1 MNAQVKFP
9 SPYELKAP
17 KGAEG
22 WRDLY
27 PYYALFQDELKK
39 GDEKQ
44 FWFCDAQHWPTPFR
58 PFDTIMVDFAVKC
71 LGQYNTRHLARA
83 AGQWRR
89 LPHTQWL
96 PLSEPDRGRAREDS
110 RARAAFSGT
119 RGLLF
124 PELEQAAGQLARQGA
139 RRHRCA
145 GGVPV

>member
-27 PYYALFQDELKK
+27 PYYALFQEERKK

-58 PFDTIMVDFAVKC
+58 PFDTIMADYLRSSA
-71 LGQYNTRHLARA
+71 LANTTRA
-83 AGQWRR
+83 TSSCRR
-89 LPHTQWL
+89 PMASTTA
-96 PLSEPDRGRAREDS
+96 STTATS
-110 RARAAFSGT
+110 I
-119 RGLLF
+119 
-124 PELEQAAGQLARQGA
+124 
-139 RRHRCA
+139 
-145 GGVPV
+145 

>member
-1 MNAQVKFP
+1 MNAQAKFP

-27 PYYALFQDELKK
+27 PYYALFQEERKE

-58 PFDTIMVDFAVKC
+58 PFDTIMADYAVKC
-71 LGQYNTRHLARA
+71 LGQYNTRHLLVPPANGVDYRIHNGYLYLSPIA
-83 AGQWRR
+83 VAPEKIRR
-89 LPHTQWL
+89 T
-96 PLSEPDRGRAREDS
+96 
-110 RARAAFSGT
+110 RAAFSGT

-124 PELEQAAGQLARQGA
+124 SELEQAAG
-139 RRHRCA
+139 
-145 GGVPV
+145 